1 MSDPTP
7 NPPVILLG
15 GDTTALSIARSLG
28 PAGIAVHGIGVTR
41 WAASSR
47 HISVI
52 PVPVGDGIPEVAWAA
67 SLLGPATDHLR
78 GAVVLG
84 TSDVGL
90 TVLARHR
97 TELSER
103 FRLDDSDVTAQMD
116 MLDKLSTYERA
127 REAGVPTP
135 LFWRI
140 DGPEDLARH
149 REALVYPLIVK
160 PLLSHEFKAKFPG
173 QRKFV
178 LVSDFAELTA
188 AYAALAGAGLA
199 VMLVEKIPGSDD
211 QLCSYSTYIDPGG
224 NPTYDYSKRV
234 IRRFPPSEGLATY
247 HITDRNDE
255 VKEVALR
262 LVKHA
267 GLRGLA
273 CVEFIRDVRDGQL
286 KLIECNARFSAA
298 NPLVQAAGLDL
309 ARHVYERVAGR
320 QHEMPGEYRTGL
332 RMIYPVDDFRSFL
345 TLRSRGELTFGQWLR
360 SIAHRQVF
368 PVLRADDP
376 LPVISRAVLRAA
388 KILRV
393 PIRG

>member
-1 MSDPTP
+1 MSS
-7 NPPVILLG
+7 PPVILLG

-28 PAGIAVHGIGVTR
+28 RAGVAVHGIGVTR
-41 WAASSR
+41 WAAASR

-52 PVPVGDGIPEVAWAA
+52 EVPPGAAPEDAWAQL
-67 SLLGPATDHLR
+67 LLGPATEALR

-90 TVLARHR
+90 MVLLRHR
-97 TELSER
+97 TALLER
-103 FRLDDSDVTAQMD
+103 FRLDDADVTAQME

-140 DGPEDLARH
+140 DTPEDLDRH

-160 PLLSHEFKAKFPG
+160 PLLSHEFKARFPG
-173 QRKFV
+173 QRKF
-178 LVSDFAELTA
+178 LVAADFAELRA
-188 AYAALAGAGLA
+188 AHAELAAAGLA
-199 VMLVEKIPGSDD
+199 VMLVEKIPSSDE

-224 NPTYDYSKRV
+224 NPTYDYTKRV
-234 IRRFPPSEGLATY
+234 IRRFPPNEGMATS
-247 HITDRNDE
+247 HVTDRNEE

-262 LVKHA
+262 LVKHV

-273 CVEFIRDVRDGQL
+273 CVEFVHDLRDDRL

-309 ARHVYERVAGR
+309 ARHVYERAAGR
-320 QHEMPGEYRTGL
+320 PHELPATYRTGL
-332 RMIYPVDDFRSFL
+332 RMLYPVDDFRSFL
-345 TLRSRGELTFGQWLR
+345 VLRRRGELTFGQWVR
-360 SIAHRQVF
+360 SVAHRQVL
-368 PVLRADDP
+368 PVFRADDP
-376 LPVISRAVLRAA
+376 LPAVARALLRAA
-388 KILRV
+388 NILRLPV
-393 PIRG
+393 RG